1 MFKKKILLLTACE
14 SKMWTPKPK
23 TQMFRYSRIYVHEE
37 KILLSSQYVILGFA
51 ILNFALENFYLQELC
66 NNWNYIQWLLEK

>member
-1 MFKKKILLLTACE
+1 MFMK
-14 SKMWTPKPK
+14 
-23 TQMFRYSRIYVHEE
+23 

-66 NNWNYIQWLLEK
+66 NNWNHIQWLLEKNI